1 MDSYDQI
8 IYIEFIAKSKTI
20 EGLVDDYK
28 YEGIQKRGKSYKCN
42 RVK

>member
-8 IYIEFIAKSKTI
+8 IYIEFIAKSKIT
-20 EGLVDDYK
+20 ESLVDDYK
-28 YEGIQKRGKSYKCN
+28 YEGTQKCGKSNKCN